1 MNKNQIRKMPDGSIV
16 RLAPPV
22 LHFDNDGNKLLKRDD
37 DWIMKSPRAQVDRV
51 ELMHIGGGG
60 YRHELFFDRIIRFQ
74 EADLHYRLAPKQGML
89 ILNTQVVVIGDG
101 LVKEQILVMLD
112 RHSKSIR
119 LVI

>member
-1 MNKNQIRKMPDGSIV
+1 MPDGSIV

-22 LHFDNDGNKLLKRDD
+22 LHFDNDGNKLLKRD
-37 DWIMKSPRAQVDRV
+37 V

-74 EADLHYRLAPKQGML
+74 EADLHYRLTPKQGML